1 MESGIGTVKSPQDSG
16 VLSAAAA
23 APAFGGAAPFEQIYD
38 QWFGRVSRWV
48 GSLGAAAYDRED
60 LAQEVFVIAHRR
72 LGTFDGRNLGAWL
85 YQIARR
91 KVRDYLR
98 LSHVM
103 YLKGGRRVPLCDEA
117 LADVDGPYDA
127 LEGAEHGELLS
138 NVLATLAA
146 HQSREFLLFEIEGR
160 SGEEI
165 ARLQGVPLNTVWTRI
180 FRARKQLRANAS
192 RLKLGRLLVA

>member
-1 MESGIGTVKSPQDSG
+1 MESGIRTLKSSPVSGILAVPAGTAV
-16 VLSAAAA
+16 
-23 APAFGGAAPFEQIYD
+23 FGGAAPFDQIYD
-38 QWFGRVSRWV
+38 QWFGRVLRWV

-98 LSHVM
+98 LSHVV
-103 YLKGGRRVPLCDEA
+103 YRNGGRSVPFCDEA
-117 LADVDGPYDA
+117 LAGVDGQQDA
-127 LEGAEHGELLS
+127 FESAECGELLS
-138 NVLATLAA
+138 NVLGTLAA
-146 HQSREFLLFEIEGR
+146 HQSREFLLFEVEGR

-165 ARLQGVPLNTVWTRI
+165 AELQGVPLNTVWTRI
-180 FRARKQLRANAS
+180 FRARKQLRANAC